1 MKTKINVLMLAAIL
15 IIAFVSQSAIAD
27 DKKCANCESKK
38 SEKTEEIKQVNCP
51 VMGGEVSKDFY
62 ADYNGKRVYF
72 CCENC
77 VEEFK
82 KNPEKYMQQ
91 MNEKGVVLEDALGK
105 QENCPV
111 SGKPI
116 NKEVYSDFDGKRVYF
131 CCNMCKSTFE
141 KEPEKYLNE
150 MREKGVELEKAP
162 VKI

>member
-1 MKTKINVLMLAAIL
+1 MKIKANVLMLAAIL
-15 IIAFVSQSAIAD
+15 IVTFVSQSVIAD
-27 DKKCANCESKK
+27 DHKCENCESKK
-38 SEKTEEIKQVNCP
+38 AEKTEEIKQASCP

-72 CCENC
+72 CCDHC

-91 MNEKGVVLEDALGK
+91 MKEKGVELEDAPAA

-116 NKEVYSDFDGKRVYF
+116 NKEVYSDIDGKRVYF
-131 CCNMCKSTFE
+131 CCDMCKSTFE
-141 KEPEKYLNE
+141 KEPEKYLNK